1 MNFDTIIDRK
11 GTLSLK
17 WDNAKNIP
25 GLPDIIPLW
34 VADMDFA
41 PPDAVLEAIR
51 ARALH
56 PIFGYTNVGSEYFE
70 AVASWYRDRQALE
83 LPPGD
88 ILLAPSVMP
97 SLSIAV
103 NAFTER
109 GEGVMI
115 LTPVYHPFFSTVEE
129 NGRVVVPTPLV
140 KSADGSWGM
149 DLAGMEA
156 AADKAEKAGTR
167 LRAILVSSP
176 HNPVGRVWRQAEI
189 DALLDFASRRS
200 LAIFCDEIHSDI
212 ILGKSPFLS
221 MARIEGER
229 AKGLIVL
236 SGPNKTFNMAG
247 LHISQVIARDEATR
261 NTMKRAL
268 SAAGYSQPNVFSLV
282 AATAAYREGG
292 KWLDELLAYLQGN
305 YRFLLEFLS
314 RELPE
319 VGVSELEGSYL
330 AWLDLHSVLLKRGE
344 YSDERPLAAML
355 EEKGRVKLSPGSGF
369 GATGAGYLRLNLAC
383 PRSLLAEGLKRMSE
397 TVKLREVSE

>member
-1 MNFDTIIDRK
+1 MNFDTVIDRK
-11 GTLSLK
+11 DTLSLK
-17 WDNAKNIP
+17 WDNDKNVP

-51 ARALH
+51 KRALH
-56 PIFGYTNVGSEYFE
+56 PIFGYTNAGSEYFE
-70 AVASWYRDRQALE
+70 AVSGWYRARQALE

-103 NAFTER
+103 NAFTQR

-129 NGRVVVPTPLV
+129 NGRVVVPTTLV
-140 KSADGSWGM
+140 RSADGSWGM

-156 AADKAEKAGTR
+156 AADKAEKTGAR
-167 LRAILVSSP
+167 LRAIIVSSP
-176 HNPVGRVWRQAEI
+176 HNPVGRVWRQAEL
-189 DALLDFASRRS
+189 DALLAFASRRS
-200 LAIFCDEIHSDI
+200 LVIFCDEIHSDI
-212 ILGKSPFLS
+212 ILGERPFLS
-221 MARIEGER
+221 MASIEGER

-236 SGPNKTFNMAG
+236 SGPNKTFNIAG
-247 LHISQVIARDEATR
+247 LHISQVIARDRATR
-261 NTMKRAL
+261 EIMKRAL
-268 SAAGYSQPNVFSLV
+268 SAAGYSQPNIFSLV

-292 KWLDELLAYLQGN
+292 EWLDELLVYLKGN
-305 YRFLLEFLS
+305 YRFLLELLA

-330 AWLDLHSVLLKRGE
+330 AWLDLHAVLAKRGE
-344 YSDERPLAAML
+344 RSDERGLAAML

-383 PRSLLAEGLKRMSE
+383 PRSLLAEGMRRMTE
-397 TVKLREVSE
+397 TVKCSM

>member
-1 MNFDTIIDRK
+1 MNFDSVINRR

-17 WDNAKNIP
+17 WDNPKNES
-25 GLPDIIPLW
+25 GKPDIIPLW

-51 ARALH
+51 ARAEH
-56 PIFGYTNVGSEYFE
+56 PIFGYTNAGTEYFE
-70 AVASWYRDRQALE
+70 AVASWYKARQGIALS
-83 LPPGD
+83 LKD

-140 KSADGSWGM
+140 RSADGSWGM
-149 DLAGMEA
+149 DFAGMEA
-156 AADKAEKAGTR
+156 AADKAERSETR

-176 HNPVGRVWRQAEI
+176 HNPVGRVWSESEL
-189 DALLDFASRRS
+189 DALLDFASRRN

-212 ILGKSPFLS
+212 ILGKRPFHS

-236 SGPNKTFNMAG
+236 SGPNKTFNIAG
-247 LHISQVIARDEATR
+247 LHISQVIARDKATR
-261 NTMKRAL
+261 NTMQRAL

-305 YRFLLEFLS
+305 YRFLLDFLA

-330 AWLDLHSVLLKRGE
+330 AWLDLHAVLLKRGE
-344 YSDERPLAAML
+344 SSDERPLAAML

-383 PRSLLAEGLKRMSE
+383 PRSLLAEGLKRITE
-397 TVKLREVSE
+397 TIKYCM